1 MKLGRDLKVGA
12 FVLAGLLFSAVV
24 IFLIGD
30 ERRLFSSSV
39 VFKTKFAD
47 VQGLKA
53 GAPIRMGGIDVG
65 HVESVGYGKDPA
77 DSTVYVSLDI
87 VEGEAGRIRT
97 DSQVRIVNKG
107 LLGDKMI
114 EITKGKAS
122 TMVPPGGEIP
132 AVEPD
137 DMMAKA
143 TGMAEK
149 ADDVMDNLK
158 DISKNFADE
167 KLHKD
172 LRESVAALSK
182 VLHQVSEGEGYPQR
196 LLTDKAEADRISRT
210 VASMEQV
217 SSELTTTLRETNAI
231 IRRIQKGP
239 GFAHDVIYGEGPRK
253 QVEQF
258 GSAAEEVALTLR
270 GIRES
275 DSFVHDALYGGKG
288 DGAEA
293 LANVTALTGDLR
305 AIVADMRSGK
315 GTVGALLVDPSV
327 YEDLKAVL
335 GNVERNDVL
344 RALVRY
350 SIKQDE
356 KKPPVEVSAPKAE
369 GAPAV
374 STSAKAESA
383 APGAPVEAPRP

>member
-1 MKLGRDLKVGA
+1 MKVARDLKVGL

-39 VFKTKFAD
+39 SFKTKFAD

-53 GAPIRMGGIDVG
+53 GAPIRMGGIDIG

-87 VEGEAGRIRT
+87 VESEAGRIRT
-97 DSQVRIVNKG
+97 DSKVRIVNKG

-114 EITKGKAS
+114 EITKGQAS
-122 TMVPPGGEIP
+122 TNVAPGGEIKSD
-132 AVEPD
+132 EPD
-137 DMMAKA
+137 DYLAKA
-143 TGMAEK
+143 SGMAEK

-172 LRESVAALSK
+172 IRESVANLNK
-182 VLHQVSEGEGYPQR
+182 VLSQVSDGEGYPHR
-196 LLTDKAEADRISRT
+196 LLTDKDEADRISRT

-217 SSELTTTLRETNAI
+217 SSELTLTLRETNAI
-231 IRRIQKGP
+231 IRRIQRGP
-239 GFAHDVIYGEGPRK
+239 GFAHDVIYGDGPRK
-253 QVEQF
+253 EVEQF
-258 GSAAEEVALTLR
+258 GSAAEEVALTLK

-305 AIVADMRSGK
+305 AIMADVRAGK

-344 RALVRY
+344 RALVRRRRR
-350 SIKQDE
+350 SRH
-356 KKPPVEVSAPKAE
+356 
-369 GAPAV
+369 
-374 STSAKAESA
+374 
-383 APGAPVEAPRP
+383 PRPRPRPWKRRAPDAGVVR